1 MGLVPLRCTVQG
13 QNVWIDSACC
23 VVWCGVQ
30 VYAQAKHGAD
40 WWAANLFRHKT
51 YVEARS
57 VANPFIAFW
66 RVYAFHAVLLTAM
79 ASLVSPGSKHVAVGD
94 A

>member
-1 MGLVPLRCTVQG
+1 M
-13 QNVWIDSACC
+13 
-23 VVWCGVQ
+23 Q

-57 VANPFIAFW
+57 VANPFVAFW

-79 ASLVSPGSKHVAVGD
+79 ASLVSSPCSTADMRQVVITRVVCSRRCGCSLSRAC
-94 A
+94 